1 MLCHQGEAESEERAV
16 CVCASACVARR
27 GLFLPHVQELK
38 GGDPQ
43 RLVQR
48 QARTTVYF

>member
-1 MLCHQGEAESEERAV
+1 MVFGCM
-16 CVCASACVARR
+16 CVFTQR

-38 GGDPQ
+38 GGDPL
-43 RLVQR
+43 RPVQK